1 LVVAATLAA
10 ASFCGLLLRRRNGRF
25 RAGADEAFINHA
37 GTGDSGAT
45 DFGVAQGTAI
55 DPVLAGLGVTPGAE
69 VTLLQFSSAFCAP
82 CRTTRVLCAEV
93 ARTVPGVRYLEVDAE
108 SHLEA
113 VRALGIWRTPT
124 VLVLDGTGAVRQRA
138 SGAPTKTQLLGVIG
152 EVLNRSDLHPAD
164 SLR

>member
-1 LVVAATLAA
+1 M
-10 ASFCGLLLRRRNGRF
+10 
-25 RAGADEAFINHA
+25 
-37 GTGDSGAT
+37 
-45 DFGVAQGTAI
+45 
-55 DPVLAGLGVTPGAE
+55 AGLGVTPGAE